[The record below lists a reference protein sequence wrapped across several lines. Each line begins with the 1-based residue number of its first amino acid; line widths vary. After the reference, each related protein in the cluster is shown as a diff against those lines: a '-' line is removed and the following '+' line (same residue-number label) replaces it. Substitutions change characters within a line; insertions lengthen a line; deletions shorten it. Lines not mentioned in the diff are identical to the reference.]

1 MFQLRITIIFLLAL
15 SLHTISASGNEA
27 GESTSFLESLRPY
40 IRQYLGPEMELKIL
54 GKTTADKIEDTIV
67 LPAIPEVK
75 EAQTSTDVYNKKADK
90 VKLAENEEQ
99 KFFKSFIRD
108 IYKSVRRQDP
118 TDEEMN
124 RYMGI
129 LLQGGAREGIY
140 RSMVLD
146 EVYAK
151 MENYDMPMNSK
162 VADLAVHL
170 YGTYLGKT
178 IQKEKLK
185 GINFY
190 SIKRLVAERALEV
203 MDSFGDDRESLE
215 NWYAVLSN
223 DLATKHGAN
232 FSNQFRKNTKKSVH
246 KKWAQ
251 KYPVQ
256 HLKSEVLIKLHT
268 SFNSLM

>member
-1 MFQLRITIIFLLAL
+1 MTIIFLLAI
-15 SLHTISASGNEA
+15 SLHTISANDNQA
-27 GESTSFLESLRPY
+27 PESSSFLESLRPY
-40 IRQYLGPEMELKIL
+40 IRQYLGSEMELKIL
-54 GKTTADKIEDTIV
+54 GKTASEKLEDAII
-67 LPAIPEVK
+67 LPVIPEVK
-75 EAQTSTDVYNKKADK
+75 DAQTSTEVYNKKADK
-90 VKLAENEEQ
+90 VTLASGEEE
-99 KFFKSFIRD
+99 KFYKSFIRD
-108 IYKSVRRQDP
+108 VYKSVRRQDP

-151 MENYDMPMNSK
+151 MENYDMPINSK
-162 VADLAVHL
+162 VADLAVHV

-203 MDSFGDDRESLE
+203 IDSFGEDREALE
-215 NWYAVLSN
+215 NWYAILSA
-223 DLATKHGAN
+223 DLANRHGAN
-232 FSNQFRKNTKKSVH
+232 FSNQFRKNSKKSVH

-256 HLKSEVLIKLHT
+256 HLKSEVLVKLHT